1 MSQQTFLKI
10 PFVWDEPQP
19 LVEVPSRLTFEPVKA
34 KHGDQFVSVVARV
47 MTLSMDASDQRRA
60 SEDNPH
66 AVIETF
72 LNSARDDFSY
82 QDDWW
87 QFGING
93 NGDIVGVV
101 LPVTFNGCA
110 KGNLEEGTLY
120 YLGVLPE
127 YRGLGFAN
135 DLLLQGTRIL
145 QEIGVWRIF
154 CDTAV
159 VNVPMISAFK
169 RVGYR
174 QYGEPWERPVE

>member
-1 MSQQTFLKI
+1 MIQL
-10 PFVWDEPQP
+10 
-19 LVEVPSRLTFEPVKA
+19 
-34 KHGDQFVSVVARV
+34 VSVVARI
-47 MTLSMDASDQRRA
+47 MALSMDASDQRRA
-60 SEDNPH
+60 SEDDSYA
-66 AVIETF
+66 AVEAF

-87 QFGING
+87 QFGINDS
-93 NGDIVGVV
+93 GDIVGVV

-110 KGNLEEGTLY
+110 KGDLEEGTLY
-120 YLGVLPE
+120 YLGVVPE
-127 YRGLGFAN
+127 YRELGFAN

-159 VNVPMISAFK
+159 VNVRMISAFK

-174 QYGEPWERPVE
+174 QYGEPWERPV